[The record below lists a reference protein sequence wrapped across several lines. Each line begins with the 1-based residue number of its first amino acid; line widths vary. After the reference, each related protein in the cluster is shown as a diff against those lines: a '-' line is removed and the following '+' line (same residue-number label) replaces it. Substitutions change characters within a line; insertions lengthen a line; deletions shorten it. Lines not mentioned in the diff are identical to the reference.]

1 MQKNISMKYFITICF
16 IITSTGLFSQ
26 KKYIKPNINIS
37 GNREIIELS
46 SFAYINGFLKIWS
59 PKKTDSLFSHKLVNG
74 DFNYGMSKRWEEPV
88 NVCIIYGS
96 EWRLP
101 TISELTLISES
112 VIANKSSA
120 NFGEDYFLSST
131 TKIEDEFPYDG
142 DYKKMYTKLLRID
155 KGYDKEEYHEH
166 VGIRASEVRYKV
178 VCVKSLY

>member
-1 MQKNISMKYFITICF
+1 
-16 IITSTGLFSQ
+16 
-26 KKYIKPNINIS
+26 
-37 GNREIIELS
+37 
-46 SFAYINGFLKIWS
+46 
-59 PKKTDSLFSHKLVNG
+59 
-74 DFNYGMSKRWEEPV
+74 MSRRWEPPV
-88 NVCIIYGS
+88 NVCLIYGS

-142 DYKKMYTKLLRID
+142 DKKKMYTKLLRID

-166 VGIRASEVRYKV
+166 FGRRASEDRYKV
-178 VCVKSLY
+178 VCVKSLK